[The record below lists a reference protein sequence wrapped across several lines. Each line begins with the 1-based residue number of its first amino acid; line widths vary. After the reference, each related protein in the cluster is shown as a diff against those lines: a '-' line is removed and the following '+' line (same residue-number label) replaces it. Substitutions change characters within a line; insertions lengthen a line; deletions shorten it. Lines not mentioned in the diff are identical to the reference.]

1 MSSGLCLFMSKS
13 FRLAL
18 AAGAALCVLPAF
30 SPAFAGTDDDQRAAV
45 DSVLVTARPNPED
58 APVVALARKRLSETP
73 GAVAVISSEA
83 YANRY
88 ALGLVDALRDV
99 PGVFAQKKF
108 GEDAR
113 LSIRGSGIGN
123 SSHNRGTMLAQ
134 DGVPLNEADGYGDY
148 QLIDPL
154 LARYTE
160 VYKGG
165 NALRFGGAL
174 LGGAI
179 NFVTPTGRTAGA
191 DNLLRV
197 EGGSFGTARVHGEL
211 ARAFG
216 DDDVFIGA
224 TLLNADGWR
233 RQSNSSAARLSV
245 NLGHDFG
252 EDREVR
258 LYLSG
263 ADLRQQIAGALT
275 LNQALNSPMMATAAN
290 LANNYGRNMRNA
302 RASLQTT
309 WRLSDSTVFEGGVYG
324 AWRDLDHPIFQ
335 VVDQESRNFG
345 AFGRLDWT
353 GQMGGMAADLFAGLS
368 WRVGDL
374 DSRNWINLRGS
385 HGAPT
390 AFARQNAQ
398 AADVFAEGRLF
409 VAPRLALVVGG
420 TYGAA
425 SRDYQSYK
433 LPTGGF
439 NLTESRDYDWF
450 APRLGVLFQADQDS
464 QIFANLTRSV
474 EPPNFGSYSPDATH
488 PFTDLV
494 PQTAWTGEV
503 GARGRRGAFAWD
515 VALYRAQLKHE
526 LLSYVV
532 DPARPAIAF
541 NADKTIHQGLEAGL
555 DWRIVPRL
563 RLRQTYAWSDFRF
576 DGDASYKDNRLP
588 VVPEHLYRAELRYEH
603 PAGWFVAPSVEWSPR
618 GVLVDYRN
626 TVRAPDY
633 AIASLS
639 AGYTR
644 DRITVFLDARNL
656 TDERYVSTINPSVA
670 ATTVS
675 TSTTVDNST
684 AAFWPGEGRGVF
696 VGLTGKF

>member
-1 MSSGLCLFMSKS
+1 MSNS

-18 AAGAALCVLPAF
+18 VAGTAASFLSSA
-30 SPAFAGTDDDQRAAV
+30 AFAADEAEQRSTV
-45 DSVLVTARPNPED
+45 DSVTVTARPNPED
-58 APVVALARKRLSETP
+58 PPIVAQARKRLSETP

-83 YANRY
+83 YADRY
-88 ALGLVDALRDV
+88 ALGLTDAVRDV
-99 PGVFAQKKF
+99 PGVYAEKKF
-108 GEDAR
+108 GEDTR

-123 SSHNRGTMLAQ
+123 SSHNRGVLLAQ
-134 DGVPLNEADGYGDY
+134 DGVPLNEADGFGDF

-179 NFVTPTGRTAGA
+179 NFVTPTGKTAGA
-191 DNLLRV
+191 ENLLRV

-211 ARAFG
+211 ARRFG

-224 TLLNADGWR
+224 TLANADGWR
-233 RQSNSSAARLSV
+233 QQSNSSAARLSA
-245 NLGHDFG
+245 NLGHSFG

-258 LYLSG
+258 LYVSG
-263 ADLRQQIAGALT
+263 ADIRQQIAGAVT
-275 LNQALNSPMMATAAN
+275 LSQALNSPTKALAAN
-290 LANNYGRNMRNA
+290 LTNNYGRNMRNA

-309 WRLSDSTVFEGGVYG
+309 WRFNAHTVFEGGVYG

-335 VVDQESRNFG
+335 VIDQESRNFG

-353 GQMGGMAADLFAGLS
+353 GEVAGHEADLFAGMS

-374 DSRNWINLRGS
+374 DARQYVNLHSS

-390 AFARQNAQ
+390 AFSRQNAQ
-398 AADVFAEGRLF
+398 ALDAFAEGRFF
-409 VAPRLALVVGG
+409 VTPRLALVAGG

-433 LPTGGF
+433 VAGSATSF
-439 NLTESRDYDWF
+439 DLTQSRDYDWF
-450 APRLGVLFQADQDS
+450 APRLGLLFQADTDS
-464 QIFANLTRSV
+464 QVFANLTRSV
-474 EPPNFGSYSPDATH
+474 EPPNFGSYAPDLTH
-488 PFTDLV
+488 PFTNLV

-503 GARGRRGAFAWD
+503 GTRGRRGALSWD
-515 VALYRAQLKHE
+515 VALYRAELKHE
-526 LLSYVV
+526 LLTYVV
-532 DPARPAIAF
+532 DPTRPAIAF

-555 DWRIVPRL
+555 DWWVTHRL
-563 RLRQTYAWSDFRF
+563 RLRQTYTWSDFKF
-576 DGDASYKDNRLP
+576 DDDITYKNNRLP
-588 VVPEHLYRAELRYEH
+588 VVPEHLYRAELKYQH
-603 PAGWFVAPSVEWSPR
+603 PAGWFLAPSLEWSPD
-618 GVLVDYRN
+618 GVLVDYQN
-626 TVRAPDY
+626 KAKAPAY
-633 AIASLS
+633 AVVSLG

-656 TDERYVSTINPSVA
+656 ADKRYVNTVTPAVT

-675 TSTTVDNST
+675 TSTTTDNST
-684 AAFWPGEGRGVF
+684 AAFWPGEGRSVMVGVS
-696 VGLTGKF
+696 GKF

>member
-1 MSSGLCLFMSKS
+1 MSNSL
-13 FRLAL
+13 RLAL
-18 AAGAALCVLPAF
+18 AAGAALCALPAV
-30 SPAFAGTDDDQRAAV
+30 ARAADADQRATL
-45 DSVLVTARPNPED
+45 DSVLVTARPDPED
-58 APVVALARKRLSETP
+58 PPVVARARRRLSETP

-88 ALGLVDALRDV
+88 AVGLVDAVRDV
-99 PGVFAQKKF
+99 PGVYAEKKF

-123 SSHNRGTMLAQ
+123 SSHNRGTLLAQ
-134 DGVPLNEADGYGDY
+134 DGVPLNEADGYGDF

-154 LARYTE
+154 LARYAE

-211 ARAFG
+211 ARTFG
-216 DDDVFIGA
+216 DNDVFVGA
-224 TLLNADGWR
+224 TLANADGWR
-233 RQSNSSAARLSV
+233 QQSDSSAARLSV
-245 NLGHDFG
+245 NLGRSFG
-252 EDREVR
+252 QDREVR

-263 ADLRQQIAGALT
+263 ADIRQQIAGSLT
-275 LNQALNSPMMATAAN
+275 LAQALNSPKMAAAAN
-290 LANNYGRNMRNA
+290 LSNTYGRNMRNA

-309 WRLSDSTVFEGGVYG
+309 WRLSENTVFEGGVYG

-335 VVDQESRNFG
+335 VIDQESRNFG
-345 AFGRLDWT
+345 TFGRLDWT
-353 GQMGGMAADLFAGLS
+353 GQLGGREADLFAGLS

-374 DSRNWINLRGS
+374 DARQWANLRGS

-390 AFARQNAQ
+390 AFSRQNAQ
-398 AADVFAEGRLF
+398 ALDVFAEGRLF
-409 VAPRLALVVGG
+409 VAPRLALVAGG

-425 SRDYQSYK
+425 SRDYQSYR
-433 LPTGGF
+433 LANGAGF
-439 NLTESRDYDWF
+439 DLTENRDYDWF

-464 QIFANLTRSV
+464 QFFANLTRSV

-503 GARGRRGAFAWD
+503 GARGRRGALAWD

-526 LLSYVV
+526 LLTYVV
-532 DPARPAIAF
+532 DQARPAIAF
-541 NADKTIHQGLEAGL
+541 NADKTLHQGLEAGL
-555 DWRIVPRL
+555 DWQMTARL
-563 RLRQTYAWSDFRF
+563 RLRQTYAWSDFTF
-576 DGDASYKDNRLP
+576 DGDAAYKDNRLP
-588 VVPEHLYRAELRYEH
+588 VVPEHLYRAELKYAH
-603 PAGWFVAPSVEWSPR
+603 PAGWFLAPSVEWSPR
-618 GVLVDYRN
+618 GVLVDYQN
-626 TVRAPDY
+626 KVRAPAY
-633 AIASLS
+633 AVASLS

-644 DRITVFLDARNL
+644 DGITVFLDARNL
-656 TDERYVSTINPSVA
+656 ADKRYISTVNPSVT

-675 TSTTVDNST
+675 SSPTTDNST